1 MTSIFHRLLPA
12 MVLGE
17 ARMKILDT
25 YHNMKN
31 VLLFL
36 SFRNQS
42 SDGSSNRGEHLST
55 TTKASTINHTH
66 RGPALHALQ
75 QLLDTSPLQ
84 YLDWRLTTFLCFP
97 GKQSHLQDLSPK

>member
-1 MTSIFHRLLPA
+1 MFYCFYI
-12 MVLGE
+12 
-17 ARMKILDT
+17 
-25 YHNMKN
+25 
-31 VLLFL
+31 
-36 SFRNQS
+36 RNQS

-55 TTKASTINHTH
+55 TTKEKGINYSNHTH